1 MDRQK
6 ILIIFGAAWVSAA
19 LLTWIF
25 ISKTH
30 GPKMEATKRIMAVTR
45 DLPLGTRIK
54 KTDIKLI
61 EIREKDVPKGALFQ
75 DTEVVDRALLF
86 PIGANEPLT
95 NMKLTSVGGAD
106 GVPSTIEA
114 GMRAIS
120 VTINDSSGVAG
131 LIQPNSRV
139 DVMFTRPGSMAEAVT
154 SVILQNIKVLAMG
167 RLVSMG
173 QTVDPKAPK
182 MPVATLLVSPEDAQK
197 LELAKNQ
204 GKISLTLRNPL
215 DQTSNPELAPVNSDV
230 LDPMISARL
239 ARARRG
245 RTTNI
250 RGKVPN
256 LDDPRVWQELTGEK
270 KVKTDEELEALARN
284 RKKEPEKP
292 RLVVDV
298 FRGDKHVQETFR

>member
-6 ILIIFGAAWVSAA
+6 VLIIFGAAWISAA
-19 LLTWIF
+19 ILTLLF

-30 GPKMEATKRIMAVTR
+30 GSKAQATRRVVVASR
-45 DLPLGTRIK
+45 DMPLGTRIRK
-54 KTDIKLI
+54 SDIKMVEALD
-61 EIREKDVPKGALFQ
+61 KDLPKGGIFQ
-75 DTEVVDRALLF
+75 DREAIDRALLI
-86 PIGANEPLT
+86 PVSANEPIT
-95 NMKLTSVGGAD
+95 NGKLTSTTGAD
-106 GVPSTIEA
+106 GVAATIEA
-114 GMRAIS
+114 GMRAVS
-120 VTINDSSGVAG
+120 VPINDTSGVAG

-154 SVILQNIKVLAMG
+154 AVILQNIKVLAIG
-167 RLVSMG
+167 RVTQVG
-173 QTVDPKAPK
+173 QTLDPKAAK
-182 MPVATLLVSPEDAQK
+182 MPVATLLMSPEDAQK
-197 LELAKNQ
+197 LELAKNE

-215 DQTSNPELAPVNSDV
+215 DQASVPDLQPVNSDA
-230 LDPMISARL
+230 LDPMISARM

-245 RTTNI
+245 RTTTL

-270 KVKTDEELEALARN
+270 KLKDEEAPK
-284 RKKEPEKP
+284 KKEPEKP

>member
-30 GPKMEATKRIMAVTR
+30 GARAQATRRVVAAAR
-45 DLPLGTRIK
+45 DLPIGTRIRK
-54 KTDIKLI
+54 SDIKMVEAL
-61 EIREKDVPKGALFQ
+61 EKDLAKGALLQ
-75 DTEVVDRALLF
+75 DKDALDRALLF
-86 PIGANEPLT
+86 PVSANEQLT
-95 NMKLTSVGGAD
+95 NSKLTSSSGAD
-106 GVPSTIEA
+106 GVPATIEA

-120 VTINDSSGVAG
+120 VQINDSSGVAG

-154 SVILQNIKVLAMG
+154 SVILQNIKVLAIG
-167 RLVSMG
+167 RLVSVG
-173 QTVDPKAPK
+173 QTLDPKAPK
-182 MPVATLLVSPEDAQK
+182 MPVATLVMSPEDAQK

-215 DQTSNPELAPVNSDV
+215 DQSSNSELQPVNADA

-250 RGKVPN
+250 RGKIPN

-270 KVKTDEELEALARN
+270 KLKDDDLAA
-284 RKKEPEKP
+284 RKKEPERP